1 MFVVAKFMTEAVG
14 QQVTVLM
21 NEVPK
26 QWAMNEAYCQLI
38 PCNDDA
44 RPCYQMIP
52 RIGAFEVSYK
62 GVLIFSKLLT
72 QVWPHVP
79 SLAKHTANMIK
90 ESNSGMNDDQ
100 LRNKYQTDG
109 TP

>member
-1 MFVVAKFMTEAVG
+1 
-14 QQVTVLM
+14 M

-26 QWAMNEAYCQLI
+26 SWAMQETYCQLI
-38 PCNDDA
+38 PSNDDS

-72 QVWPHVP
+72 SVWPHVP
-79 SLAKHTANMIK
+79 SVAKHIANMIND
-90 ESNSGMNDDQ
+90 SNGGMNDNA

-109 TP
+109 KA